1 MLLDHLYNIIAWDS
15 SFFYDNA
22 PWSLPPLFHNNV
34 LAASRR
40 ATYFADFFRTSGA
53 SRAAGVWGARAAA
66 AHHDFFLSSDCSTT
80 DIGKGI
86 KQPDDKEEASDAAE
100 DDAHGG
106 AGTWSSR
113 VVVSRYYA
121 GNCARRDSKD
131 FAERIWRCGSPS
143 GEDVVPR

>member
-15 SFFYDNA
+15 PFFYDDA
-22 PWSLPPLFHNNV
+22 PWSLPPLFYNNV
-34 LAASRR
+34 RATLRR
-40 ATYFADFFRTSGA
+40 ATRFADFRTSGV

-66 AHHDFFLSSDCSTT
+66 AHHDFFLSSDCKATGI
-80 DIGKGI
+80 DKGI

-100 DDAHGG
+100 DDAHGN

-121 GNCARRDSKD
+121 GNCARRDSKG
-131 FAERIWRCGSPS
+131 FAQRVWRCGSPS
-143 GEDVVPR
+143 GEDAVPR

>member
-15 SFFYDNA
+15 PFFYDNA

-34 LAASRR
+34 LATSRR
-40 ATYFADFFRTSGA
+40 ATYFADFRTSGA

-66 AHHDFFLSSDCSTT
+66 AHHDFFFSSDCSAT

-86 KQPDDKEEASDAAE
+86 KQPEDKEEASDAAE
-100 DDAHGG
+100 DDAHGD
-106 AGTWSSR
+106 AGTWSSK

-121 GNCARRDSKD
+121 GNCAWRDSKGI
-131 FAERIWRCGSPS
+131 AKRVWRCGSSS
-143 GEDVVPR
+143 GEDAVPR

>member
-1 MLLDHLYNIIAWDS
+1 MLLNHLYNIVAWDS
-15 SFFYDNA
+15 PFFYDNA
-22 PWSLPPLFHNNV
+22 PRPLPPFFYNNV
-34 LAASRR
+34 LA
-40 ATYFADFFRTSGA
+40 DFRTIGA

-66 AHHDFFLSSDCSTT
+66 AHHDFFLSSDCGAT

-100 DDAHGG
+100 DDAHSG
-106 AGTWSSR
+106 AGIWSSR

-121 GNCARRDSKD
+121 GNRARRDSKG